1 MTNMKKLWLV
11 LSMVMVLALATTGFA
26 FAAPAQD
33 DPPTLNLV
41 ELALAANEQTGDF
54 DTLIAAVT
62 CPYFNGGLVQ
72 ILTAPRPLTVFA
84 PTDGA
89 FGRLGLS
96 EKNICT
102 LPKEDLKYILFYHIT
117 NGRVNSGQVVASEQ
131 LMMLNK
137 QYAPIVVGDG
147 SVLIANAPIVAVDFM
162 ATNGII
168 HVIDGVMLPP
178 TP

>member
-1 MTNMKKLWLV
+1 MKKLWLV

-33 DPPTLNLV
+33 EPTLNLV
-41 ELALAANEQTGDF
+41 ELALAANEATGDF

-62 CPYFNGGLVQ
+62 CPYFGNGFIQ
-72 ILTAPRPLTVFA
+72 ILTAARPRTVFA
-84 PTDGA
+84 PTDAA
-89 FGRLGLS
+89 FARLELNP
-96 EKNICT
+96 ENICT
-102 LPKEDLKYILFYHIT
+102 LPKETLKYLLFYHIT
-117 NGRVNSGQVVASEQ
+117 NGRVDSGQVVASEQ

-137 QYAPIVVGDG
+137 LYAPVVVGDG
-147 SVLIANAPIVAVDFM
+147 SVRIAGAEIVAVDLM